1 MIYTQVNFYCYGAQS
16 GIQGDLLLTVP
27 AISNPCDLPGMRHR
41 YGGDLLKELQGR
53 KDDIPLVI
61 VLESNYVAF

>member
-1 MIYTQVNFYCYGAQS
+1 MNFYRHGAQS

-27 AISNPCDLPGMRHR
+27 PISNPCDLPGMRHG
-41 YGGDLLKELQGR
+41 YGGDLFKEMQGTL

-61 VLESNYVAF
+61 VLETNYVAF

>member
-1 MIYTQVNFYCYGAQS
+1 MIYTPVNFYRHGAQS

-27 AISNPCDLPGMRHR
+27 AISNLCDLPGMRHR

-53 KDDIPLVI
+53 K
-61 VLESNYVAF
+61 E